1 MSPAH
6 PTLPP
11 GAPAAPAEAFP
22 FWRRNVLVMPL
33 GTFLY
38 SAGFTIFYPYVALIV
53 QELGVTEHLETWV
66 GVIVGGI
73 FTLTFLLTPVW
84 GGLADH
90 FGKKSMVLRAGLGI
104 GVAFLALALAPNLFW
119 FMLLVYW
126 VGVFNGYVAASL
138 ALIAANTPPGQMG
151 RALATVQAGS
161 HLGGTLGPVLGA
173 ALAALLAAYRHL
185 FYVSGVLGLLAGL
198 LALTLVRE
206 VAAPPSGPFR
216 LHLLRD
222 LMLCLRL
229 PNMAVLY
236 ALNFIFSV
244 VFFGNISVIAIY
256 LLELLQGAPG
266 YLGLS
271 VEAWVGLVN
280 VALTVTSALSL
291 PFWGRALD
299 RFQPGWLLGLGLLL
313 ALLCALP
320 VPLLSNPLQ
329 LAVARGALGLL
340 GAGIMPAIVRLTKE
354 RAPAGM
360 DARALAF
367 GTSLYMLGHGGA
379 PVLAG
384 VVGPLLGLRAYF
396 AGNVLML
403 LTGLVL
409 WLVSFAPRRFAPR
422 R

>member
-1 MSPAH
+1 MTAPTAGHAPGEAH
-6 PTLPP
+6 GGGP
-11 GAPAAPAEAFP
+11 AFP
-22 FWRRNVLVMPL
+22 NWHRNALAL
-33 GTFLY
+33 AAGNLLY
-38 SAGFTIFYPYVALIV
+38 TAGFMIFYPYVPLIV
-53 QELGVTEHLETWV
+53 RELGVTEHLESWV
-66 GVIVGGI
+66 GLIMGGI
-73 FTLTFLLTPVW
+73 FALTFVLTPIW
-84 GGLADH
+84 GSVADH

-396 AGNVLML
+396 AGNVLLL